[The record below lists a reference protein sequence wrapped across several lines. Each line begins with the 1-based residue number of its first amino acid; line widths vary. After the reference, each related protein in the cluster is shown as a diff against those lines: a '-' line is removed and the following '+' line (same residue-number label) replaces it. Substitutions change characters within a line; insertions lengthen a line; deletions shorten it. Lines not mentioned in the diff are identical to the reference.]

1 MVGSFIIAL
10 GTGVYLNIGELAK
23 SSGVNAKLIR
33 HYESIGLIP
42 KAARTDS
49 GYRFYKD
56 SDIQFLRF
64 IKRARGLGFSMKEIK
79 ALLGLWR
86 NKARKSYDVKFLAQK
101 HIKELETKILEMQE
115 MVDNLRSLYKGCHGD
130 SRPECPILNAL
141 EGDQ

>member
-1 MVGSFIIAL
+1 M
-10 GTGVYLNIGELAK
+10 NIGEIAK

-42 KAARTDS
+42 KAARTES
-49 GYRFYKD
+49 GYRFYKE
-56 SDIQFLRF
+56 SDVQFLRF

-79 ALLGLWR
+79 TLLGLWR
-86 NKARKSYDVKFLAQK
+86 NKSRKSHDVKTLAEK

-115 MVDNLRSLYKGCHGD
+115 MVDNLKALSHNCHGD
-130 SRPECPILNAL
+130 SRPECPIINTL